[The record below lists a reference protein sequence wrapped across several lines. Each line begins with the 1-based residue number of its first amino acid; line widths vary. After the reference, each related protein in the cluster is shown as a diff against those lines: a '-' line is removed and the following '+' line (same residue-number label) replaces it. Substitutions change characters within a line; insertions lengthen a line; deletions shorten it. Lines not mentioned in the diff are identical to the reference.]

1 MSGYLEVL
9 ADWLGEFYHD
19 DEEPADEE
27 CNDIRERLDE
37 QAVERLD
44 EQAVSYF
51 LRFTEAKFDETRMPA
66 DNSDITKAS

>member
-1 MSGYLEVL
+1 MHISNYQKARLQHERMGGYLEVL

-37 QAVERLD
+37 QAV
-44 EQAVSYF
+44 SYV
-51 LRFTEAKFDETRMPA
+51 LRFTEAKFDETR
-66 DNSDITKAS
+66 T